1 MKRVTLSLLILFFLS
16 IAAFAA
22 TSADPDPARYV
33 DPFIGTGGHGHTF
46 PGPCVPFGMVQL
58 SPDTGT
64 EGWDWCSGYHAS
76 DSSIMGFTHTH
87 LSGTGAA
94 DLGDILVMPY
104 TGAYRA
110 EPGAK
115 ERPGNGYR
123 SVFSHDEETASAGY
137 YSVLLKSWNV
147 KAELTATTHCGF
159 HRYTFPAS
167 AQSNIIIDLEHGISD
182 RSVETWV
189 EVVGRD
195 AIRGLRR
202 SKGWAPDHSVYF
214 YAKFSKPFD
223 EFATA
228 KGSRIVVGR
237 SKATGRNVKAIAR
250 FTTDAGEAV
259 SVKVGISAV
268 SAENALVNLDTEI
281 AGWSFDDVRA
291 RARAGWN
298 NELRKVSVEGG
309 TDAGKR
315 TFYTALYHALLVP
328 YVFTDVNGEYRG
340 MDKKIHQAAGFT
352 YYTLFSLWDT
362 FRAAHPLYSIIEPD
376 RNNDFVKSLLAKY
389 DEAGRLPTW
398 ELHSNETWC
407 MTGYHSVPVIA
418 DALLKGYGDFDAQK
432 AYTAMKES
440 AEENIRGL
448 RPYRSFGYIP
458 YDRENNS
465 VSITLEYAYD
475 DWCIAQVAKKL
486 GYASDAEAYTKRAL
500 SYKNLF
506 DTQTGFMRGK
516 SANGKWRPDFDPMRV
531 STLGRG
537 DFTEG
542 NAWQYTFFVPQDI
555 DGLIALYGGDDEFAK
570 KLDALFS
577 QPSVNDNAQSPD
589 VSGLIGQYAQGNEP
603 SHQVAYLYAYAG
615 KAYKTQ
621 ERVRTIMSTL
631 YSDARDGLCG
641 NEDCGQM
648 SAWYVLSALGFY
660 PVNPADGTYVIGSPL
675 FERAAIALPNGK
687 AFIIKA
693 NGVSDACGYIQSA
706 ILNGKPY
713 GSSFITHKDMMNGGE
728 LVFIM
733 GEKPSLWG
741 CEADERPVSAIR

>member
-1 MKRVTLSLLILFFLS
+1 M
-16 IAAFAA
+16 AAFAA
-22 TSADPDPARYV
+22 TATDPDPARYV

-115 ERPGNGYR
+115 ERPGSGYR

-167 AQSNIIIDLEHGISD
+167 RQSNIIIDLEHGISD

-237 SKATGRNVKAIAR
+237 SKANGRNVKAIAR
-250 FTTDAGEAV
+250 FTTDAGEAI

-315 TFYTALYHALLVP
+315 TFYTALYHSLLVP

-418 DALLKGYGDFDAQK
+418 DALLKGYGNFDAQK

-506 DTQTGFMRGK
+506 DTQTGFMRGR
-516 SANGKWRPDFDPMRV
+516 SANGKWRPNFDPMRV
-531 STLGRG
+531 STLGGG

-542 NAWQYTFFVPQDI
+542 NAWQYTFFVPQDV
-555 DGLIALYGGDDEFAK
+555 DGLIGLYGGDDEFAK

-675 FERAAIALPNGK
+675 FERATIALPNGK
-687 AFIIKA
+687 AFIIEA

-706 ILNGKPY
+706 MLNGKPY

-741 CEADERPVSAIR
+741 CAADERPVSAIR